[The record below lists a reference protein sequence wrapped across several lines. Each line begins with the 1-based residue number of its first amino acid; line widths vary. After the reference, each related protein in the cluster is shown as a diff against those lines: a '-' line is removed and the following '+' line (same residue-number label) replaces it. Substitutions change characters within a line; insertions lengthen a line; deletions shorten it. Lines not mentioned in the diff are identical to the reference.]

1 MLRLVHCGCCNSA
14 MDHFYKYIC
23 SFVMYGYYGTVALKD
38 KQRKCT
44 LNDDN
49 NIEPGYQLTITHE
62 RMNVVR

>member
-1 MLRLVHCGCCNSA
+1 
-14 MDHFYKYIC
+14 
-23 SFVMYGYYGTVALKD
+23 MYGYYGTVALKD